1 MKMTRDKRRNGR
13 RRKRTIERQRAR
25 LKSARSGTRT
35 ARHLTPTTRDLL
47 PPPSTSPPSSQL
59 SNIPASWL
67 RRCNIPNLIPRL
79 ETQKLLT
86 PLNYLLRPPPHKTFH
101 SSYAYTMVVS
111 STSHRICLTPKKYRK
126 IFVQKKKEIKEK
138 EK

>member
-1 MKMTRDKRRNGR
+1 LSSDSDDEGLVASTFEKSSLFP
-13 RRKRTIERQRAR
+13 IEQHTCLR
-25 LKSARSGTRT
+25 
-35 ARHLTPTTRDLL
+35 
-47 PPPSTSPPSSQL
+47 
-59 SNIPASWL
+59 L